1 MPTTVALIE
10 DQPDIREGLAEL
22 LREAEGFALAGEYGS
37 GEAALDA
44 FADSMPDVVVL
55 DLGLPGMSG
64 VEALVRMKA
73 ISPTVKVV
81 VFTVFDNDDKV
92 FEALKA
98 GASGYV
104 LKKEPPAHIVQHI
117 REVLDGGA
125 PMSREIA
132 RKVLASFL
140 EKTPGAQLPV
150 SLSERDRLLLEL
162 LGKGYL
168 YKEIADLMHTS
179 LGMVKQHLHKIYEKL
194 HVQNRTE
201 AVNRYWGR

>member
-104 LKKEPPAHIVQHI
+104 LKKEPPAHIVEHI

-132 RKVLASFL
+132 RKVLASFR
-140 EKTPGAQLPV
+140 EKTPGAQLPM
-150 SLSERDRLLLEL
+150 SLSERDRMLLEL
-162 LGKGYL
+162 LSKGYL
-168 YKEIADLMHTS
+168 YKEIADQMHTS

>member
-22 LREAEGFALAGEYGS
+22 LREAEGFALSGEYGS
-37 GEAALDA
+37 GEAALEA
-44 FADSMPDVVVL
+44 FADAMPDVVVL

-64 VEALVRMKA
+64 VEALLRMKA
-73 ISPTVKVV
+73 ISPAVKVV

-104 LKKEPPAHIVQHI
+104 LKKEPPTHIVQHI

>member
-37 GEAALDA
+37 GEAALEA
-44 FADSMPDVVVL
+44 FADAMPDVVVL

-64 VEALVRMKA
+64 VEALLRMKA
-73 ISPTVKVV
+73 ISPAVKVV